1 MTQRFN
7 DANLVYV
14 AMSADIVH
22 PGHINLLD
30 RAAELGPVTV
40 GLLTDKAIAS
50 YKRLPLMTYE
60 ERRAVVE
67 QLRHV
72 TSVVPQDTLDYEP
85 NLRALKPRYV
95 VHGDDWREGVQA
107 KVRERVIE
115 VLQEWGG
122 ELIEPPYTEG
132 ISSTRVHQA
141 LLEVGTTPDIRRR
154 TLRRLLAAQPVT
166 RVMEAHNGLTGLIVE
181 HTTADRAGQ
190 QVGFDGM
197 WLSSLTDSTIKGRPD
212 TEYVDLTSRSATLQ
226 EILEVTTKPIVY
238 DADTGGLVDHFQ
250 LKVKTLERLGVSAA
264 VIEDKV
270 GPKKNSLFGTDV
282 DQTQD
287 DPSAFAE
294 KIRAGKE
301 AQATD
306 EFMVVARIESL
317 ILGKGI
323 TDALERAAVY
333 REAGADSLLIHSR
346 DADTSDLYKVLG
358 ELSGDIPLV
367 VVPSSYSHA
376 YEEELRDSGASLVI
390 YANHLLR
397 AAYPA
402 MVATATSILQN
413 GRAKEVEDALLP
425 ISRAL
430 EIIPGNR

>member
-1 MTQRFN
+1 MSLNVESSDT
-7 DANLVYV
+7 VYV

-22 PGHINLLD
+22 PGHINLLEK
-30 RAAELGPVTV
+30 AQELGPVTV
-40 GLLTDKAIAS
+40 GLLTDAAIAS

-60 ERRAVVE
+60 ERRAVVA
-67 QLRHV
+67 QLRQV
-72 TSVVPQDTLDYEP
+72 TDVVPQETLDYEP
-85 NLRALKPRYV
+85 NLRSLKPRYV

-115 VLQEWGG
+115 VLAEWGG
-122 ELIEPPYTEG
+122 ELVEPEYTPG
-132 ISSTRVHQA
+132 ISSSRVHQA

-154 TLRRLLAAQPVT
+154 TLRRLLATRDVT
-166 RVMEAHNGLTGLIVE
+166 RVIEAHNGLTGLIVE
-181 HTTADRAGQ
+181 HTTATNGDREI
-190 QVGFDGM
+190 GFDGM

-212 TEYVDLTSRSATLQ
+212 TEYVDLTSRSSTLQ
-226 EILEVTTKPIVY
+226 EILEVTTKPIIY
-238 DADTGGLVDHFQ
+238 DADTGGLIDHFQ

-264 VIEDKV
+264 VIEDKI

-282 DQTQD
+282 EQTQD
-287 DPSAFAE
+287 IPEAFGE

-323 TDALERAAVY
+323 PDTLERAEVY
-333 REAGADSLLIHSR
+333 IQAGADALLIHSR
-346 DADTSDLYKVLG
+346 DKDTADLYKVLG
-358 ELSGDIPLV
+358 ELDGTVPLV
-367 VVPSSYSHA
+367 VVPSSYSQA
-376 YEEELRDSGASLVI
+376 YEHELAEGGASLVI

-402 MVATATSILQN
+402 MVSTAESILEN
-413 GRAKEVEDALLP
+413 GRAKEAEDFLLP

-430 EIIPGNR
+430 ELIPGNR